1 MKKELGKWL
10 LDIAKYMVTALL
22 LSSVFGDIG
31 QVSVFVS
38 VIIASA
44 ITLGWG
50 LYLVKEN
57 KDTNKK
63 KKGK

>member
-1 MKKELGKWL
+1 MKKEFGKWL
-10 LDIAKYMVTALL
+10 MDIAKYMVTALL
-22 LSSVFGDIG
+22 LSSVFGDID

-50 LYLVKEN
+50 LYLVNDK
-57 KDTNKK
+57 KGTNKK
-63 KKGK
+63 KKEQ